1 MSAFSQES
9 SPLLMAGLTS
19 IARVRRSKRRT
30 GKGHQYRA
38 LAGGYRLMAWRHLRA
53 GHDFEA
59 EMYRRC
65 SDELRLLN
73 R

>member
-1 MSAFSQES
+1 MSAFSQEA
-9 SPLLMAGLTS
+9 SPVLMAGLTS
-19 IARVRRSKRRT
+19 IARVRRSKRSP
-30 GKGHQYRA
+30 GKGRQYRA

-53 GHDFEA
+53 GHNFEA

-65 SDELRLLN
+65 SDEIRSLN